1 MERTQGSSRPK
12 LSGLSAVNKSRL
24 LVIFTKN
31 PVKGEVKTR
40 LARSVGEQK
49 ALEVYET
56 LREHTAR
63 VTEVVDAGRLVYYSR
78 FVPFSD
84 LFRTEKFIPRL
95 QKGDDLGERM
105 FHAIKEGFEAGFA
118 HVVLIGT
125 DCYEL
130 SYTILNEAFSA
141 LERHDAV
148 IGPATDGGFYLIGLN
163 RVLPE
168 LFLDRQ
174 WSTPEVFRE
183 TATRLQRFAIE
194 YELLTELSDIDTFED
209 LKKSTLWPLQP

>member
-1 MERTQGSSRPK
+1 MYGKSRPK

-24 LVIFTKN
+24 LIIFTKN

-40 LARSVGEQK
+40 LAGSIGEQK

-63 VTEVVDAGRLVYYSR
+63 VTEGVEAVRMIYYSR
-78 FVPFSD
+78 FIPSSD
-84 LFRTEKFIPRL
+84 HFLTEKFLPRL

-105 FHAIKEGFEAGFA
+105 FHAMEEGVEAGFA
-118 HVVLIGT
+118 HIVLIGT
-125 DCYEL
+125 DCDEL
-130 SYTILNEAFSA
+130 SREILDEAFSA
-141 LERHDAV
+141 LERYDAV
-148 IGPATDGGFYLIGLN
+148 IGPASDGGFYLIGLK

-174 WSTPEVFRE
+174 WSTPEVFGE
-183 TATRLQRFAIE
+183 TTTILHRFAIE
-194 YELLTELSDIDTFED
+194 YERLPELSDIDTFED
-209 LKKSTLWPLQP
+209 LKKSSLWPLQP